1 MKHLTF
7 SVLLMGP
14 FMNIGEFTASHG
26 KKLILEDPTS
36 LLSDGPLCPAEPSSS
51 SDLGINVSH

>member
-1 MKHLTF
+1 
-7 SVLLMGP
+7 MGP